1 MPRTGKPAVGAGG
14 FRLTNPRARA
24 NLAAAPPSCRLARF
38 GDAEFHYRIGRKGRR
53 TFGRGHRGIR
63 ERATHKG
70 IVKYD
75 LTPVFPSQC
84 REKQSHIHKYI
95 IMGVQGCGKGT
106 QAKLLKEALD
116 LVHISVGDI
125 FRWHI
130 QSRTK
135 LGARIKRIMAEG
147 QLVPDDVVEEVV
159 KQRLEQHDWNYGFIL
174 DGFPRNAR
182 QAAFFLESYDID
194 AVLLIEVPDAVVQER
209 ILNRRLCPKC
219 GLDYNLIFH
228 RPAVANTC
236 DVCGAELIA
245 RPDDTPEAVHAR
257 LQDFHTK
264 TQPILELFRRK
275 ELVVVVDG
283 TPSTAEV
290 QQDLRRQ
297 LGQRA

>member
-1 MPRTGKPAVGAGG
+1 MQVMDSPR
-14 FRLTNPRARA
+14 
-24 NLAAAPPSCRLARF
+24 
-38 GDAEFHYRIGRKGRR
+38 
-53 TFGRGHRGIR
+53 R
-63 ERATHKG
+63 ENS
-70 IVKYD
+70 
-75 LTPVFPSQC
+75 PM
-84 REKQSHIHKYI
+84 HKYI

-106 QAKLLKEALD
+106 QAKLLKESLD
-116 LVHISVGDI
+116 LVHISVGDM

-130 QSRTK
+130 QSHTK
-135 LGARIKRIMAEG
+135 LGARIKRLVAEG
-147 QLVPDDVVEEVV
+147 ELVPDDVVEDVV

-182 QAAFFLESYDID
+182 QAAFFLESYNID
-194 AVLLIEVPDAVVQER
+194 AVLLIEVPDEVVQER

-236 DVCGAELIA
+236 DVCGPELVA
-245 RPDDTPEAVHAR
+245 PPDDTPEAVRSR
-257 LQDFHTK
+257 LQDFHAK

-283 TPSTAEV
+283 TGPVDEV

-297 LGQRA
+297 LGRKSDRGVGR